1 MITPLQ
7 TLLATLEDCA
17 PTVTYHGAINADLQ
31 NMLCA
36 ILEEHTERMG
46 IPKLARKRMLCLSVE
61 CLHNLYH
68 HAEDREDAR
77 LGTEQVFFSVGR
89 KKDRCYIA
97 CGNFVSKSV
106 AQFLEKRLGQL
117 KAMTSDELH
126 SLFLD
131 TLAHPGRSTKGGGG
145 LGLLEMMR
153 KTDRNIDFS
162 LVEHHADRYY
172 FMLILNLPVP
182 Q

>member
-1 MITPLQ
+1 MTYPLQ
-7 TLLATLEDCA
+7 TLLSTLEDCT

-31 NMLCA
+31 NMLRV
-36 ILEEHTERMG
+36 ILEEHTERME
-46 IPKLARKRMLCLSVE
+46 IPKLARKRMLGLSVE

-68 HAEDREDAR
+68 HAEDREDAG

-89 KKDRCYIA
+89 KKNRCYIA
-97 CGNFVSKSV
+97 CGNFVSESV
-106 AQFLEKRLGQL
+106 ARFLEKRLGQL
-117 KAMTSDELH
+117 KAMSSTELH
-126 SLFLD
+126 SHFLD

-145 LGLLEMMR
+145 LGLVEMMR

-162 LVEHHADRYY
+162 LRQHHANRYY
-172 FMLILNLPVP
+172 FMLVLNLPEP